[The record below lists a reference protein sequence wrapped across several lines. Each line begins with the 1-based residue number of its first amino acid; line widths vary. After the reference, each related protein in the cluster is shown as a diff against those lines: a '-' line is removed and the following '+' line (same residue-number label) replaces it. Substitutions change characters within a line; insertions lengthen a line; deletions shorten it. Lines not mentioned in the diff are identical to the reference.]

1 MARILQSR
9 LKSLHPPSSKT
20 NITNRINALRKLP
33 HLWYPRRP
41 AVLTPRGDLPTALA
55 IRASFVAGLPHS
67 PTRHTPGCSADG
79 AGQHVFIAQML
90 PPAQSSSFA
99 QDVIPLHRASWPQN
113 PAPVW
118 SEKQKQSPVLQ
129 EWNPPSQVW
138 LLGHWAL
145 EQIPLL
151 QTPVEQTLPQLP
163 QLLGS
168 VWVLAVQDEIGEAE
182 ETVDVCVVEMVTV
195 TVVASSR

>member
-1 MARILQSR
+1 
-9 LKSLHPPSSKT
+9 
-20 NITNRINALRKLP
+20 
-33 HLWYPRRP
+33 
-41 AVLTPRGDLPTALA
+41 
-55 IRASFVAGLPHS
+55 
-67 PTRHTPGCSADG
+67 
-79 AGQHVFIAQML
+79 
-90 PPAQSSSFA
+90 
-99 QDVIPLHRASWPQN
+99 
-113 PAPVW
+113 VW

-129 EWNPPSQVW
+129 EWKPASQVW

-182 ETVDVCVVEMVTV
+182 ETVDVCVVEMVIV